1 MSAAL
6 KRNATLDDAV
16 AAAEAKYVAANPLSR
31 ARFEAARAAMPGGN
45 TRTTLHYDPFPL
57 AIRSGQGA
65 RITDLDGHD
74 YADFLG
80 EYTAGLY
87 GHSHPVLIGALKAAL
102 DGGLSF
108 GAPGEMEVRFADL
121 MVSRFPSLERIRF
134 CNSGTEANLMAVSLA
149 RVATGRSKVMVF
161 HGGYHGAVF
170 YFVSQP
176 AAVNAPFPYL
186 IGRYN
191 DAQHAAD
198 LIAKEGADLAAILV
212 EPMQGSAGCIPATP
226 EFLHTLRDGATRSGA
241 VLIFDEVMT
250 SRLHPGGLQGA
261 LGIHADLTSFGK
273 YLGGGASFGAFGGRA
288 DLMDRF
294 DPTRADALP
303 HAGTFN
309 NNVLTMSAGY
319 TGLAQVFTPEAC
331 VKLNATGDAF
341 RDRLNAI
348 ARKLDAPAQVTGRGS
363 MLAVH
368 FQRGAIARAGD
379 LTSLPAARKLF
390 HLEMLESG
398 ISFARRGFMALSL
411 PLEAKDYDTY
421 AAAFEEFLSSYAG
434 LLAPTAPR

>member
-1 MSAAL
+1 MSLAV
-6 KRNATLDDAV
+6 KRNATLEDAV
-16 AAAEAKYVAANPLSR
+16 AAAEARYIAANPKSR
-31 ARFEAARAAMPGGN
+31 ARFEAARRAMPGGN

-57 AIRSGQGA
+57 AIQRGEGA

-87 GHSHPVLIGALKAAL
+87 GHSHPALIGALKAAL
-102 DGGLSF
+102 DGGISF
-108 GAPGEMEVRFADL
+108 GAPGEMEARFADL
-121 MVSRFPSLERIRF
+121 MVDRFPSLERIRF

-176 AAVNAPFPYL
+176 AAVNAPFPFI

-191 DAQHAAD
+191 DAQHAAE

-226 EFLHTLRDGATRSGA
+226 EFLRALREAATKVGA

-261 LGIHADLTSFGK
+261 LGIHSDLTSFGK

-309 NNVLTMSAGY
+309 NNVLTMTAGY
-319 TGLAQVFTPEAC
+319 TGLAQVFTPAAC
-331 VKLNATGDAF
+331 MQLNATGDAF

-363 MLAVH
+363 MLAMH

-379 LTSLPAARKLF
+379 LTTSAAARKLF
-390 HLEMLESG
+390 HLEMLEAGS
-398 ISFARRGFMALSL
+398 SFARRGFMALSL
-411 PLEAKDYDTY
+411 PLETRDYDAY
-421 AAAFEEFLSSYAG
+421 AAAFEEFLSAHAAV
-434 LLAPTAPR
+434 LAS

>member
-1 MSAAL
+1 MSLAM
-6 KRNATLDDAV
+6 KRNATLEDAV
-16 AAAEAKYVAANPLSR
+16 AAAEARFVAANPKSR
-31 ARFEAARAAMPGGN
+31 ARFEAARASMPGGN

-57 AIRSGQGA
+57 AIKSGQGA
-65 RITDLDGHD
+65 YITDLDGHT

-87 GHSHPVLIGALKAAL
+87 GHSHPVLVGALKAAL

-108 GAPGEMEVRFADL
+108 GAPTEMEARFADL
-121 MVSRFPSLERIRF
+121 MVSRFPSLERVRF

-149 RVATGRSKVMVF
+149 RAATGRSKVMVF

-176 AAVNAPFPYL
+176 AAVNAPFPFVM
-186 IGRYN
+186 GRYN

-198 LIAKEGADLAAILV
+198 LIAKEGDDLAAILV
-212 EPMQGSAGCIPATP
+212 EPMQGSAGCIPGTP
-226 EFLHTLRDGATRSGA
+226 EFLKTLRESATKAGA

-261 LGIHADLTSFGK
+261 LGIHSDLTTFGK

-309 NNVLTMSAGY
+309 NNVLSMTAGY
-319 TGLAQVFTPEAC
+319 TGLSQVFTPEAC
-331 VKLNATGDAF
+331 EKLNATGEAF

-348 ARKLDAPAQVTGRGS
+348 AKKLDAPAQVTGRGS
-363 MLAVH
+363 MLTMH
-368 FQRGAIARAGD
+368 FQRGAIARAAD
-379 LTSLPAARKLF
+379 VTTLPAARKLF
-390 HLEMLESG
+390 HLEMLEAGS
-398 ISFARRGFMALSL
+398 SFARRGFLALSL
-411 PLEAKDYDTY
+411 PLEAKDYDAF
-421 AAAFEEFLSSYAG
+421 AAAFEEFLTAHAAV
-434 LLAPTAPR
+434 LAS

>member
-1 MSAAL
+1 MSAAQ

-16 AAAEAKYVAANPLSR
+16 AAAEARFIAANPKSR
-31 ARFEAARAAMPGGN
+31 ARFVAARRSMRGGN
-45 TRTTLHYDPFPL
+45 PRTTLHYDPVPL
-57 AIRSGQGA
+57 AIGSGQGA
-65 RITDLDGHD
+65 RITDIDGHA
-74 YADFLG
+74 YTDFLG

-108 GAPGEMEVRFADL
+108 GAPGETEARFADL
-121 MVSRFPSLERIRF
+121 MVGRFPSLERIRF

-149 RVATGRSKVMVF
+149 RVVTGRAKVMVF
-161 HGGYHGAVF
+161 HGGYHGALL

-176 AAVNAPFPYL
+176 AAVNAPFPYV

-191 DAQHAAD
+191 DPQHAAD
-198 LIAKEGADLAAILV
+198 LIAREGSDLAAVLM
-212 EPMQGSAGCIPATP
+212 EPMQGSGGCIPATP
-226 EFLHTLRDGATRSGA
+226 EFLQAVRDA
-241 VLIFDEVMT
+241 VTKAGSILIFDEVMT

-261 LGIHADLTSFGK
+261 LGIHADLTTFGK

-309 NNVLTMSAGY
+309 NNVLSMSAGFA
-319 TGLAQVFTPEAC
+319 GLSQVFTPEAC
-331 VKLNATGDAF
+331 AKLNGDGDMF

-348 ARKLDAPAQVTGRGS
+348 AKKLGAPARVTGRGS
-363 MLAVH
+363 MLCVH
-368 FQRGAIARAGD
+368 FQHGAIARVAD
-379 LTSLPAARKLF
+379 ITAPPATRKLF
-390 HLEMLESG
+390 HLEMLEAG
-398 ISFARRGFMALSL
+398 QSFARRGFMALSL
-411 PLEAKDYDTY
+411 PLDTADYDAYADAFENFLQANTSLI
-421 AAAFEEFLSSYAG
+421 AAA
-434 LLAPTAPR
+434 